1 MDVDNRFGTHR
12 PLPGRRGYGASA
24 SAGHDRQPC
33 VDPPISHSKQAPP
46 GATRRFLEAPIWLA
60 DAAGDSTHWIGLT
73 RFGQNRVLGALT
85 RMAMGMDRFWV
96 GTAEAASIDVYG
108 TDGMRHGSID
118 VAVEP
123 RAPTHR
129 NFERAIE
136 VRLSVASSRA
146 VRELQ
151 RAEFEAM
158 PMPERVPPYSGILVD
173 REELLW
179 IVTSAPGDEQR
190 QRAWSTVT
198 PARSRP

>member
-1 MDVDNRFGTHR
+1 
-12 PLPGRRGYGASA
+12 
-24 SAGHDRQPC
+24 
-33 VDPPISHSKQAPP
+33 
-46 GATRRFLEAPIWLA
+46 
-60 DAAGDSTHWIGLT
+60 
-73 RFGQNRVLGALT
+73 
-85 RMAMGMDRFWV
+85 MAMGMDRFWV

-118 VAVEP
+118 IAVEP

-173 REELLW
+173 SEELLW
-179 IVTSAPGDEQR
+179 IVTSAPGDEQTTAR
-190 QRAWSTVT
+190 VVDGDSREVATVVMPVELTITRSEGITSSVCERMYRGNSTWWCT
-198 PARSRP
+198 R